1 MQSFKQYKFLYLLIL
16 TLIFISQNNKLNFGI
31 YEKRIGVINLP
42 NGQNV
47 GNILVKFAMFKL
59 LKGFGLNATIITPKL
74 QYPEIKVD
82 LSFIHRTLNSHFV
95 ELKDNFSEL
104 NEKDYDYLVVNSDQT
119 WVWFGK
125 YFFDI
130 AFLKFA
136 ENWRI
141 PKFIYAT
148 SIGRDYWP
156 YNKMIEKEAKKLLK
170 SFTGI
175 SFREKG
181 LVKLAKKK
189 LGIKG
194 VFVLDPTLLLE
205 KEYYLKEIK
214 DYKNNFFEKEKFIFV
229 YQLHENKILERIA
242 NDSSKKFNY
251 KIFKLE
257 FDKSD
262 YIESFIFGI
271 NTSQAVLT
279 DSFHGTIFSIMF
291 NKPFLSFM
299 DTTNTRFGKGRFD
312 SLKEVFCLEK
322 RIIDPLKSNNISLN
336 LLKEIP
342 NINQTL
348 FNELKS
354 FSIDYIKKNLDIL

>member
-1 MQSFKQYKFLYLLIL
+1 
-16 TLIFISQNNKLNFGI
+16 
-31 YEKRIGVINLP
+31 
-42 NGQNV
+42 
-47 GNILVKFAMFKL
+47 
-59 LKGFGLNATIITPKL
+59 
-74 QYPEIKVD
+74 
-82 LSFIHRTLNSHFV
+82 
-95 ELKDNFSEL
+95 
-104 NEKDYDYLVVNSDQT
+104 
-119 WVWFGK
+119 
-125 YFFDI
+125 
-130 AFLKFA
+130 
-136 ENWRI
+136 
-141 PKFIYAT
+141 
-148 SIGRDYWP
+148 
-156 YNKMIEKEAKKLLK
+156 LLK